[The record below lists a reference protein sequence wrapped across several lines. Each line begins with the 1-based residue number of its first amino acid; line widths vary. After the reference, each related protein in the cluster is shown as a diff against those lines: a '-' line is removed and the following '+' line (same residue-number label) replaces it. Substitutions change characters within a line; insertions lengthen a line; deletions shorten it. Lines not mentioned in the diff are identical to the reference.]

1 MSTEKR
7 LVSTEKCPVV
17 VVIHCFLLWHWFSE
31 AFCLSRVWI
40 GNRSCIRHDCI
51 TMVACWISR

>member
-1 MSTEKR
+1 MSIEKR
-7 LVSTEKCPVV
+7 PVV
-17 VVIHCFLLWHWFSE
+17 VVIHYFLLWHWFSE
-31 AFCLSRVWI
+31 AFCLLRVWI